1 MRVLLDESVP
11 RPLAA
16 RLPSHDVQTVPRLGW
31 SGVKNGELLRRAS
44 GAFDVLV
51 TGDQSIEFQ
60 QNLQGIAL
68 GLVVVEARDN
78 RTETFVALAPRIAH
92 AIQNVK
98 PGQVVRVVDTRDEE
112 LRR

>member
-1 MRVLLDESVP
+1 MSPCPGSWPPVCPATTS
-11 RPLAA
+11 RPF
-16 RLPSHDVQTVPRLGW
+16 PRLGW

-98 PGQVVRVVDTRDEE
+98 PGQVVRVVDIRDEE
-112 LRR
+112 LGR

>member
-1 MRVLLDESVP
+1 MP
-11 RPLAA
+11 RQLAA

-51 TGDQSIEFQ
+51 TGDQSVEFQ

-68 GLVVVEARDN
+68 GLVVIEARDN
-78 RTETFVALAPRIAH
+78 RIETFVALAPRIAH
-92 AIQNVK
+92 AIQSVK
-98 PGQVVRVVDTRDEE
+98 AGQVVRVVDTRDEE

>member
-1 MRVLLDESVP
+1 VRVLLDESVP

-16 RLPSHDVQTVPRLGW
+16 HLPSHDVQTVPRIGW

-51 TGDQSIEFQ
+51 TGDQSI
-60 QNLQGIAL
+60 AL

-78 RTETFVALAPRIAH
+78 RTETYVALAPRIAH

-98 PGQVVRVVDTRDEE
+98 PGQVVRVVDTQDEE
-112 LRR
+112 LR